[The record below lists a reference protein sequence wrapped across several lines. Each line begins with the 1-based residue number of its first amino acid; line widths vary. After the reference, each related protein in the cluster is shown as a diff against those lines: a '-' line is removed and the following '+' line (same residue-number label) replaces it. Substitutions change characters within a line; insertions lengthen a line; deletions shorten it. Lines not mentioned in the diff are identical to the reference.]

1 MNRLSIDGSLV
12 HAGLIAACVV
22 AGIIYFGVALTAE
35 LLLAW
40 TVLTAWPV
48 LKRGLPRLPGSL
60 TVWACA
66 WLICLG
72 AIAWHTEVPYTSWFY
87 FWTLAGLPLSILVWQ
102 LQSDPDRVWAWLR
115 QGCGW
120 GRPCSP
126 VGELRRW
133 QAVRNA
139 GAWPLVDPNAYAGA
153 INLFWFA
160 LAARF
165 LSVDTRGTA
174 TLDRGLD
181 DGDFHA
187 AVDGVLRRGLKG
199 RDAVLGCS
207 VFRSCFGSR
216 EAPRASGAGRCFCL
230 PAESR
235 ALAWWC
241 SCPPASLSAIRP
253 RRSAAR
259 TNLSTRAC

>member
-48 LKRGLPRLPGSL
+48 LQRGLPRLPGGL
-60 TVWACA
+60 TAWACA

-115 QGCGW
+115 QGIWLGAAVFASW
-120 GRPCSP
+120 GIAQVAS
-126 VGELRRW
+126 GEHR
-133 QAVRNA
+133 
-139 GAWPLVDPNAYAGA
+139 GAWPAG
-153 INLFWFA
+153 
-160 LAARF
+160 
-165 LSVDTRGTA
+165 
-174 TLDRGLD
+174 
-181 DGDFHA
+181 
-187 AVDGVLRRGLKG
+187 
-199 RDAVLGCS
+199 
-207 VFRSCFGSR
+207 
-216 EAPRASGAGRCFCL
+216 
-230 PAESR
+230 
-235 ALAWWC
+235 
-241 SCPPASLSAIRP
+241 
-253 RRSAAR
+253 
-259 TNLSTRAC
+259 